1 MAKNKLTTRIIA
13 GKYKGKQL
21 SLPSLDSTRSSKS
34 ILKESFFNVLQFDV
48 IDSIFIEA
56 FGGSGS
62 IGLEALS
69 RGASESYFVEIDK
82 RAYKTLSENCN
93 SIDSSSCTTLL
104 GDSFEVV
111 PNIIN
116 NQLKNTKK
124 QIVLYVDPPFDY
136 REGMGE
142 IYHNT
147 FKMVKSLENE
157 SIMMVVFEHKTELKM
172 TENIGKFKQFKSK
185 KFGNSTLTYYSL

>member
-13 GKYKGKQL
+13 GKYKGKHL

-48 IDSIFIEA
+48 VDSIFIEA

-62 IGLEALS
+62 IGLEAIS
-69 RGASESYFVEIDK
+69 RGASEAFFVEIDK
-82 RAYKTLSENCN
+82 RAYRTLNDNCN
-93 SIDSSSCTTLL
+93 SIDSSKCTTIL
-104 GDSFEVV
+104 GDSFEVI
-111 PNIIN
+111 PNIVN
-116 NQLKNTKK
+116 NQLKNTTSP
-124 QIVLYVDPPFDY
+124 IILYVDPPFDY

-157 SIMMVVFEHKTELKM
+157 NIMMIVFEHKTELSM
-172 TENIGKFKQFKSK
+172 TENIGKFKQYKSK
-185 KFGNSTLTYYSL
+185 KFGNSTLSYYK

>member
-13 GKYKGKQL
+13 GKYKGKPL
-21 SLPSLDSTRSSKS
+21 ELPSLDSTRSSKS
-34 ILKESFFNVLQFDV
+34 ILKESFFNVLQFDI
-48 IDSIFIEA
+48 IDTIFIEA

-62 IGLEALS
+62 IGLEAIS
-69 RGASESYFVEIDK
+69 RGASEAYFVEIDK
-82 RAYKTLSENCN
+82 RAYKTLVNNCN
-93 SIDSSSCTTLL
+93 SIDSSSCTTIL

-124 QIVLYVDPPFDY
+124 PIIVYVDPPFDY
-136 REGMGE
+136 RDGMGE
-142 IYHNT
+142 IYHNA

-157 SIMMVVFEHKTELKM
+157 NIMMIVFEHKSELKM
-172 TENIGKFKQFKSK
+172 TENIGKFKQYKTK
-185 KFGNSTLTYYSL
+185 KFGNSSLTYYK